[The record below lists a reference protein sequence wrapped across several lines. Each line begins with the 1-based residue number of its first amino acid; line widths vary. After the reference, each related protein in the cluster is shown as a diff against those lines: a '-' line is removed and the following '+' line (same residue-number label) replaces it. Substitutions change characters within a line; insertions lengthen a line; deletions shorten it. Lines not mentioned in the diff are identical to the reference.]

1 MIKNQALGGRT
12 NRALILLG
20 LFLGLVSAALVV
32 VYLSKASDEGG
43 GNVSG
48 GVATPVVVASQ
59 DIPAGTRVTVE
70 MLTLK
75 PIASDAVLPGAF
87 LKTEEVVGQVTRVP
101 LVAGEQV
108 IPTKVVATGIAITD
122 VENPPLAL
130 VIPAGMRAVSVEVSS
145 VIGASG
151 LIRPG
156 DYVDVILTVQ
166 VQGGT
171 SGGASGGASGE
182 SASRDQLARTIL
194 QNALVL
200 AVDQNVALPA
210 AGGEEGAPPSTDDG
224 AKSNAEA
231 STVTLAVSPVH
242 GEVLTVAEACGE
254 NFGGRL
260 ALALRP
266 LGESELVG
274 TRTAW
279 ADAGAA
285 PTCAAMLGLTSLQ

>member
-32 VYLSKASDEGG
+32 VYLSKANDSGG

-48 GVATPVVVASQ
+48 GAVTPVVVAGQ
-59 DIPAGTRVTVE
+59 GIPAGTRVTEDMV
-70 MLTLK
+70 TLK
-75 PIASDAVLPGAF
+75 SISSDAILPDVF
-87 LKTEEVVGQVTRVP
+87 RKTKDVVGQVTRVP
-101 LVAGEQV
+101 FVAGEQV
-108 IPTKVVATGIAITD
+108 IPSKVTPTGFETAN
-122 VENPPLAL
+122 VENPALAY
-130 VIPAGMRAVSVEVSS
+130 VVPEGKRAVSVEVSS

-156 DYVDVILTVQ
+156 DYVDVILTIKAGQ
-166 VQGGT
+166 EGDAG
-171 SGGASGGASGE
+171 SGSQT
-182 SASRDQLARTIL
+182 RDQIARTIL

-200 AVDQNVALPA
+200 SIGQSVARPGA
-210 AGGEEGAPPSTDDG
+210 EGSDTSSPSAEDG
-224 AKSNAEA
+224 TSNAEA

-242 GEVLTVAEACGE
+242 GEVLTVAETCGK

-266 LGESELVG
+266 FGESDLVA
-274 TRTAW
+274 TRAQW
-279 ADAGAA
+279 ADDGA
-285 PTCAAMLGLTSLQ
+285 PPSCAALLGLKSLQ

>member
-32 VYLSKASDEGG
+32 VYLSKADSGG

-48 GVATPVVVASQ
+48 GVVTPVVVASH
-59 DIPAGTRVTVE
+59 DIAAGTRVTEE

-75 PIASDAVLPGAF
+75 PIASDAVLPGVF

-101 LVAGEQV
+101 LVSGEQV
-108 IPTKVVATGIAITD
+108 IPTKVAATGVAITD
-122 VENPPLAL
+122 VENPPLAF
-130 VIPAGMRAVSVEVSS
+130 VIPEGKRAVSVEVSS

-166 VQGGT
+166 VQ
-171 SGGASGGASGE
+171 SGDASGGAGTGE
-182 SASRDQLARTIL
+182 SANRDQLARTIL

-200 AVDQNVALPA
+200 AVDQDVALPA

-242 GEVLTVAEACGE
+242 GEVLTVAETCGE

-266 LGESELVG
+266 FGESELVG
-274 TRTAW
+274 TRSAW